1 MGDGERQQVAERSH
15 QEAAL
20 TAEERGILA
29 RRRFLGAL
37 KNVLVA
43 LLANHPHS
51 PLHNFLDL
59 GLHPAY
65 QLTSCGNLDKSLNCS
80 EPVFP
85 PARQKW

>member
-1 MGDGERQQVAERSH
+1 MAERSH

-20 TAEERGILA
+20 TAEERGILT
-29 RRRFLGAL
+29 RRRFLRAF

-43 LLANHPHS
+43 LFAKHPHS
-51 PLHNFLDL
+51 PPHSFLDL
-59 GLHPAY
+59 SLHPAY